1 MKKLTVFLVLL
12 LMVSFNAQSQKQY
25 KTAKEAIAALYDFN
39 ESEGTLKVLKD
50 GSEPEIV
57 LTKGVLEGELPR
69 NIQDILKWNCI
80 YGVFR
85 TFIHTNAKSV
95 KIVSQTR
102 IMKTKKITNK
112 LTIKVSREKA
122 LECVKNLLGAK
133 AFSELVKVTKFGDE
147 SSDKLKNAMYND
159 RKPGL
164 DAVFAFLSK

>member
-39 ESEGTLKVLKD
+39 ESDGTLKVLKD
-50 GSEPEIV
+50 GAEPEVV
-57 LTKGVLEGELPR
+57 LTRHVVPNELPI
-69 NIQDILKWNCI
+69 NVQNTLKWTCI

-85 TFIHTNAKSV
+85 TFVHTNARSV
-95 KIVSQTR
+95 TIVSQTQ
-102 IMKTKKITNK
+102 ILKTKKITNK